1 MRLAML
7 IACLVSLALTAG
19 CGNKYLVKGL
29 RLPPG
34 STEVE
39 FLKAEG
45 TGGTASVTSHFNYTG
60 GWDGLAAYI
69 DRCMAA
75 EGYAEAMDEISAGG
89 IPGMSG
95 MLDIPGME
103 EIAKASRMYAK
114 EDGEYFVTLTNN
126 RAIMEA
132 FTGGMGSMDMPGSHD
147 EKYGDYTL
155 LVERVSD

>member
-1 MRLAML
+1 MRVTML
-7 IACLVSLALTAG
+7 IACLALLALIAG
-19 CGNKYLVKGL
+19 CGNKYMVKGL

-60 GWDGLAAYI
+60 GWDSLAAYI
-69 DRCMAA
+69 DRCMTA
-75 EGYAEAMDEISAGG
+75 EGYTEAMDELAGG
-89 IPGMSG
+89 GMSG
-95 MLDIPGME
+95 MSGMPDIPGME

-126 RAIMEA
+126 RAIIEA

-147 EKYGDYTL
+147 EKMGDYTL
-155 LVERVSD
+155 LVERVGD